1 MQIARQI
8 DADLLQLPD
17 NYQSTDSRPILAAIG
32 SELQSTHEATRLEA
46 LHWITALLN
55 RSQDEVLAQLEVG
68 SCGGQENSSHCRTP
82 WTVELRE
89 EAVEDTRQHAGGA

>member
-1 MQIARQI
+1 MCPHALQIARQI

-46 LHWITALLN
+46 LHWVTALLN

-68 SCGGQENSSHCRTP
+68 SCGGLESRGHYRM
-82 WTVELRE
+82 R
-89 EAVEDTRQHAGGA
+89 

>member
-46 LHWITALLN
+46 LHWVTALLN

-68 SCGGQENSSHCRTP
+68 SCGGQEKSSHCRTR

-89 EAVEDTRQHAGGA
+89 EAVEDTRRHAGGA